1 VIRKVTIV
9 VVMFGAANAAEAQRP
24 EREHEPRWTFGAT
37 LGGFLLGN
45 SRAVKQW
52 LRKNSYGADESPS
65 CTFNP
70 LLTQTCVRGDPFPRI
85 SGSSIVSQ
93 AGSVGLRLTDHVLIE
108 TTIAGEQSGTA
119 LGHCN
124 GSIVPKDPRC
134 TDQYVELDF
143 SAISL
148 ASLAVLEVRRLHVG
162 AGPAILLA
170 DWRMRPNALP
180 GVWMDATYR
189 VRSPFFARLQYRVY
203 RSAELLDRGFTRL
216 HPSALFVG
224 AGFMTSPNNR

>member
-1 VIRKVTIV
+1 VIRKLAIV
-9 VVMFGAANAAEAQRP
+9 VLMGGAASAAEGQRP

-37 LGGFLLGN
+37 LGGFLVGN

-52 LRKNSYGADESPS
+52 LRKNSYGADAPE
-65 CTFNP
+65 CGLDLALN
-70 LLTQTCVRGDPFPRI
+70 QTCVRGDPFPRV
-85 SGSSIVSQ
+85 SGSSFVSQ
-93 AGSVGLRLTDHVLIE
+93 MGSVGLRVTDHVLVE
-108 TTIAGEQSGTA
+108 TIIAGEQSGTA

-124 GSIVPKDPRC
+124 EATVPKDPRC

-143 SAISL
+143 SAISF
-148 ASLAVLEVRRLHVG
+148 ASLAVLDVGQLRVG

-170 DWRMRPNALP
+170 SWRMKPNDLP

-189 VRSPFFARLQYRVY
+189 VRSPFFARVQYRVY
-203 RSAELLDRGFTRL
+203 RSAGLIDRGFTRL
-216 HPSALFVG
+216 HPAALFVG